1 MSKAVIGFYEDVD
14 DAREVVD
21 KLVSAGFSRDGIHFM
36 TQHEGDRAMVA
47 GVGGASR
54 TPSGA
59 SETAA
64 SLTRMGVP
72 RDEASAYVEGI
83 RRGGTVVALV
93 VPDDNAANA
102 SKIMEG
108 GKAIDISER
117 SESWRHEGWE
127 PSAIFGPTTET
138 TTRHDKPTSERD
150 REGHIELVE
159 EDVKIGKRREETGGV
174 RVRTHVVEEPVEED
188 IRLREEQVHVE
199 RRPVDRPA
207 SKKDLEEGLR
217 EEEIERRESREEP
230 VVSKEARVTE
240 EIDIGKE
247 TTEHVETIRDTER
260 RTEAEIED
268 LGTTGT
274 ARTTGTTAR
283 GTDIDETPF
292 RQHYQT
298 SFAGRG
304 YDFDHYLPAY
314 RYGAELARSSR
325 FRNKGWDD
333 VMPEAQK
340 SWESRNPGTWND
352 YMDAVRE
359 GFVRSS
365 GRSMARGR

>member
-1 MSKAVIGFYEDVD
+1 MAEKKTGGRTAVAEDL
-14 DAREVVD
+14 D
-21 KLVSAGFSRDGIHFM
+21 KLIEQGRQKGFLTYEELNEFLPNDIVSPEYIDEVLL
-36 TQHEGDRAMVA
+36 TLDEK
-47 GVGGASR
+47 GV
-54 TPSGA
+54 
-59 SETAA
+59 E
-64 SLTRMGVP
+64 
-72 RDEASAYVEGI
+72 
-83 RRGGTVVALV
+83 LV
-93 VPDDNAANA
+93 D
-102 SKIMEG
+102 
-108 GKAIDISER
+108 
-117 SESWRHEGWE
+117 
-127 PSAIFGPTTET
+127 
-138 TTRHDKPTSERD
+138 ERD
-150 REGHIELVE
+150 LAD
-159 EDVKIGKRREETGGV
+159 EDADVILKDE
-174 RVRTHVVEEPVEED
+174 EEPVEED

-207 SKKDLEEGLR
+207 GPEDIDRGLR
-217 EEEIERRESREEP
+217 EETIELRESSEEP

-359 GFVRSS
+359 GFTRTS